1 MVQKNKRVS
10 ETEHI
15 HVSYPCKASTVL
27 QLRLDNGQFID
38 FYPLNANVFILTRII
53 ARARVIIQNKN
64 AKLIKLSWTFFFLTC
79 LNTVLFLR
87 STYKLVAGFRA

>member
-1 MVQKNKRVS
+1 MVRKNKRVS

-38 FYPLNANVFILTRII
+38 FYPLNANIFILTRII
-53 ARARVIIQNKN
+53 ARVCYHTKQECQINKTIMDIFLSHVFKHRII
-64 AKLIKLSWTFFFLTC
+64 S
-79 LNTVLFLR
+79 
-87 STYKLVAGFRA
+87 